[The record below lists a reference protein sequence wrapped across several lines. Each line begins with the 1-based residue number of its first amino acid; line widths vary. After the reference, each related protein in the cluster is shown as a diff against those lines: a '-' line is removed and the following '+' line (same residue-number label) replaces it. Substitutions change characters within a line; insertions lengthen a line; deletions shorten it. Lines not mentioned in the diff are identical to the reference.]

1 MTKKSIKRR
10 LLRARITLN
19 HTVQK
24 ILDIN
29 RSRKRLEYSREAEKR
44 ELLLN
49 EELRMLNKMAEQ
61 QARLVRHYEG
71 ILQPT
76 NEQHTLTPHRQR
88 PTMLS

>member
-1 MTKKSIKRR
+1 MIKKSIKRR

-44 ELLLN
+44 QLLLN

-61 QARLVRHYEG
+61 QARLIQHYEG

-76 NEQHTLTPHRQR
+76 NEPPTLAPHRQR
-88 PTMLS
+88 PTILS